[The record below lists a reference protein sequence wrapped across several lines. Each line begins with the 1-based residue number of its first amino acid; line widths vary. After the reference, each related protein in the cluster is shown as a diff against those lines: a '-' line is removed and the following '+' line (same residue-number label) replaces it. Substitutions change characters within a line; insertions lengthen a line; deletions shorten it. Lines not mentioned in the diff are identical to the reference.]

1 MAVAAPPSS
10 ASLEPTKITTRI
22 ARPRRSQP
30 FKTPRRPFAYS
41 EDVTPARAIRW
52 QRRLS
57 MNSLSAIV
65 KYVRFQ
71 RVTIGRVGTLRNT
84 VAGPSR

>member
-1 MAVAAPPSS
+1 MAVAAPLSS

-22 ARPRRSQP
+22 APRRSQL
-30 FKTPRRPFAYS
+30 FKTHDGHLPT
-41 EDVTPARAIRW
+41 VK

-57 MNSLSAIV
+57 MNSLPAIV

-71 RVTIGRVGTLRNT
+71 RVTIRRVGTLRNT
-84 VAGPSR
+84 VAGASR

>member
-1 MAVAAPPSS
+1 MAVAAPSSS

-22 ARPRRSQP
+22 ARPSITTVQDR
-30 FKTPRRPFAYS
+30 RRPFAYS
-41 EDVTPARAIRW
+41 EDVMLARAILQ

-57 MNSLSAIV
+57 MNSLPAIV

-71 RVTIGRVGTLRNT
+71 RVTIHGVGTLRN
-84 VAGPSR
+84 P